1 MIFCNIL
8 YKHSSD
14 NYKNKKM
21 KKIITIATVC
31 SVSFTANAHDS
42 DVEYNEEI
50 LQVAAA
56 IFVVGMFMVFIM
68 NIMKKI
74 FEHRLKNK
82 IVDKGISE
90 NIAQSI
96 LDTRTTEDNKNANIK
111 WFSILAG
118 IGIGLMGVYYT
129 QPLSFHSLA
138 IMAFSIS
145 LSFLGYY
152 FFTRKT
158 EK

>member
-1 MIFCNIL
+1 
-8 YKHSSD
+8 
-14 NYKNKKM
+14 M
-21 KKIITIATVC
+21 KKILALIPMSLVSYVAIAQDG
-31 SVSFTANAHDS
+31 NRYIMR
-42 DVEYNEEI
+42 YNEEVF
-50 LQVAAA
+50 QVCAA
-56 IFVVGMFMVFIM
+56 ILVVGMFMLFII
-68 NIMKKI
+68 NIIKRI

-90 NIAQSI
+90 NIAHSI
-96 LDTRTTEDNKNANIK
+96 LDTGTTEDNKNANIK

-118 IGIGLMGVYYT
+118 IGIGLIGVNYT

>member
-1 MIFCNIL
+1 
-8 YKHSSD
+8 
-14 NYKNKKM
+14 M
-21 KKIITIATVC
+21 KKILTVSGICLAGMAVNAQDNRPIYYFKYDSEMFQIAAT
-31 SVSFTANAHDS
+31 
-42 DVEYNEEI
+42 
-50 LQVAAA
+50 
-56 IFVVGMFMVFIM
+56 IFVVGMFMYFII
-68 NIMKKI
+68 NIMKRI

-118 IGIGLMGVYYT
+118 IGIGLIGVNYT

-152 FFTRKT
+152 FFTKNS

>member
-1 MIFCNIL
+1 
-8 YKHSSD
+8 
-14 NYKNKKM
+14 M
-21 KKIITIATVC
+21 KKILAIIPA
-31 SVSFTANAHDS
+31 SLWGYIANAQDNDRPVYLMKYDS
-42 DVEYNEEI
+42 EMFQI
-50 LQVAAA
+50 AAT
-56 IFVVGMFMVFIM
+56 IFVVGMLMYFII

-90 NIAQSI
+90 NVAHSI
-96 LDTRTTEDNKNANIK
+96 LETKTTEDNKYVNVK

-118 IGIGLMGVYYT
+118 IGMGLTGVNYT
-129 QPLSFHSLA
+129 QPLGFHSLA

-152 FFTRKT
+152 LFIRNA

>member
-1 MIFCNIL
+1 MSL
-8 YKHSSD
+8 LVY
-14 NYKNKKM
+14 
-21 KKIITIATVC
+21 V
-31 SVSFTANAHDS
+31 VNAQES
-42 DVEYNEEI
+42 NRYIMRYNEEVF
-50 LQVAAA
+50 QVGAA
-56 IFVVGMFMVFIM
+56 ILVAGMFMLFII
-68 NIMKKI
+68 NIMKRI

-90 NIAQSI
+90 NIAHSI
-96 LDTRTTEDNKNANIK
+96 LDTRTAEDNKNANIK

-118 IGIGLMGVYYT
+118 IGIGLIGVNYT

-138 IMAFSIS
+138 IMSFSIS